1 MAELIVEP
9 SATADWQRLVHEAAQ
24 AATHELDENLESYL
38 VMLLTRTLRDVEA
51 LHRLM
56 ALDYLEGLS
65 STGRLRS
72 VRLRDVGDNCLLLAG
87 MFPRRAERRLV
98 RIGYFVE
105 LGRSAYQQLSELLS
119 QSTAQLYSDLSAAF
133 VALME
138 VLQAMRELGGTPAL
152 SPLEAIEL
160 WQDTRSPRALDRLRH
175 QTSAIP
181 TLTISRRAH

>member
-1 MAELIVEP
+1 MTELILEP

-24 AATHELDENLESYL
+24 AATRELDETLESYL
-38 VMLLTRTLRDVEA
+38 VMLLTRRLRDVEA

-65 STGRLRS
+65 SSGQLRS
-72 VRLRDVGDNCLLLAG
+72 MRLRDVGDNCLLLAG
-87 MFPRRAERRLV
+87 MFPKRAERRLV

-105 LGRSAYQQLSELLS
+105 LGRSAYQELAEILS
-119 QSTAQLYSDLSAAF
+119 QSTAQLFSDLSAAF

-138 VLQAMRELGGTPAL
+138 VLQAMRELGGTPTL

-160 WQDTRSPRALDRLRH
+160 WQDTRSPRALESLRRQSH
-175 QTSAIP
+175 ALP
-181 TLTISRRAH
+181 TLDVSRRAH